1 MNAYTHTREIHTPGL
16 LHLIM
21 AENSDYENK
30 LAKDEVRGSFIT
42 ISYVVL
48 LPIYFVLIFTV
59 DSLIESLPT
68 WSVVAFILFSP
79 LFVALFLN
87 RWNSRLEEK

>member
-1 MNAYTHTREIHTPGL
+1 
-16 LHLIM
+16 M

-48 LPIYFVLIFTV
+48 LPIYFVLIFTA

-68 WSVVAFILFSP
+68 WSVVAFILLSP
-79 LFVALFLN
+79 LAVALLLN
-87 RWNSRLEEK
+87 RWNSRLENK

>member
-1 MNAYTHTREIHTPGL
+1 
-16 LHLIM
+16 M
-21 AENSDYENK
+21 AENSDYEKK
-30 LAKDEVRGSFIT
+30 LAKDDVRGSFIT
-42 ISYVVL
+42 TSYVVL

-59 DSLIESLPT
+59 DSLTESLPT
-68 WSVVAFILFSP
+68 WSVVSFILFSP